1 MKSLM
6 AQQGGRLGLSHSTL
20 HTVLVGWRRR
30 NAAATDE
37 GRMTGAA
44 ARRRLSFPS
53 TAFTLLELLVTVAII
68 GILAALLLPAL
79 SGAKSRARLVEC
91 LGNKRQLGLAWL
103 MYADDHAGRLVLNSD
118 TRVHQ
123 FYGPQDPT
131 WGWISGV
138 LTWNERPDNTNYALV
153 TQELRAPLAPY
164 LNYSPRPYRCPADTY
179 LSPLQR
185 ALGWRERIF
194 SVAMNEYMGG
204 DDWGPG
210 SAFKYGRPGG
220 GIGKAQ
226 GNSESRYYF
235 CLGDFNRQS
244 PSELW
249 VITDEHPDAL
259 SNGFFDLPPLSHVR
273 PNSKVGPGTVYWA
286 MDLVGSHHAGAATL
300 LFADGHAQSKRWVVP
315 ETRQPVLYDDW
326 VLRIKDG
333 VTADRRDFDW
343 LLQRMTEPLT
353 P

>member
-1 MKSLM
+1 MN
-6 AQQGGRLGLSHSTL
+6 GP
-20 HTVLVGWRRR
+20 VRRF
-30 NAAATDE
+30 
-37 GRMTGAA
+37 
-44 ARRRLSFPS
+44 SFPS
-53 TAFTLLELLVTVAII
+53 SAFTLLELLVTVAVV

-103 MYADDHAGRLVLNSD
+103 MYADDHEGRLVLNSD
-118 TRVHQ
+118 TGVHQ
-123 FYGPQDPT
+123 YQPLDHT

-138 LTWNERPDNTNYALV
+138 LTWGERPDNTNYALL

-179 LSPLQR
+179 LSPQQR

-204 DDWGPG
+204 EDLGPDD
-210 SAFKYGRPGG
+210 SSSKYRRPEGG
-220 GIGKAQ
+220 YGKAK
-226 GNSESRYYF
+226 GNRESRYYI

-259 SNGFFDLPPLSHVR
+259 GDGFFDLPRLSHVQ
-273 PNSKVGPGTVYWA
+273 PNTTVGPGTVYWA
-286 MDLVGSHHAGAATL
+286 MDLVGSDHAGAATL

-315 ETRQPVLYDDW
+315 ETRQPVLYENW
-326 VLRIKDG
+326 VKRIKNG
-333 VTADRRDFDW
+333 VTSDRRDFDW